1 MLRSNSKSP
10 GNRVFS
16 PEEQKRKYAVG
27 RICRK
32 GRVYLLQ
39 HGNRG
44 KCAEYDAVAVE
55 PMTLREENTMFG
67 CRVESI
73 LSRLSPPRP
82 PQHVRC
88 SCPVKTTPG
97 QNDPPLLLT
106 VAALTHCK
114 F

>member
-10 GNRVFS
+10 GNHVFS
-16 PEEQKRKYAVG
+16 PEEEKERMQWEGFAERKS
-27 RICRK
+27 
-32 GRVYLLQ
+32 LLITAR
-39 HGNRG
+39 NRG

-55 PMTLREENTMFG
+55 PMTLREENTIFG

-106 VAALTHCK
+106 VEALTHCK